1 MKGLRAAVVSTIALS
16 AFAVNLAAAPLVNL
30 DQNWSGKDIK
40 TWYDATQGSRLMPL
54 DWFLALKQP
63 DSSSRFLADEHIAKF
78 GYLPRPGQLPVG
90 FARDDT
96 PADQLA
102 MTALRWTST
111 QKANENWIGLNCA
124 ACHTGEITYR
134 GSRMRVEGGLA
145 LDDFQGLIEALNR
158 SLIQTRDQPDKF
170 ERFASRVL
178 AKSNNKASD
187 RELLKKACPT

>member
-54 DWFLALKQP
+54 DWFLALEQP

-102 MTALRWTST
+102 MTR
-111 QKANENWIGLNCA
+111 C
-124 ACHTGEITYR
+124 GE
-134 GSRMRVEGGLA
+134 E
-145 LDDFQGLIEALNR
+145 R
-158 SLIQTRDQPDKF
+158 SESK
-170 ERFASRVL
+170 
-178 AKSNNKASD
+178 
-187 RELLKKACPT
+187 

>member
-1 MKGLRAAVVSTIALS
+1 LHEKNCFVYCFAKGNRGLNERVAGGRRLYDCFECICRH
-16 AFAVNLAAAPLVNL
+16 LAAAPLVNL

-54 DWFLALKQP
+54 DWFLALEQP

-102 MTALRWTST
+102 MTALRWKSA

-124 ACHTGEITYR
+124 ACHTAK
-134 GSRMRVEGGLA
+134 LP
-145 LDDFQGLIEALNR
+145 IEVLVC
-158 SLIQTRDQPDKF
+158 
-170 ERFASRVL
+170 ASRAAPL
-178 AKSNNKASD
+178 SPISKA
-187 RELLKKACPT
+187 